1 MGRSISLKVGDK
13 VIAAHNFNPSI
24 KESGVI
30 VGPWGGE
37 GYAWWVDLT
46 FSSEGVEYTS
56 TIPYYES
63 ELTLLE
69 E

>member
-24 KESGVI
+24 KESGGI
-30 VGPWGGE
+30 VGRWIGDR
-37 GYAWWVDLT
+37 YDWWVDLT
-46 FSSEGVEYTS
+46 FISDGVEYTS

-63 ELTLLE
+63 ELTLLQ
-69 E
+69 

>member
-1 MGRSISLKVGDK
+1 MKVGDK

-24 KESGVI
+24 TESGVI
-30 VGPWGGE
+30 VGPWVGE

-46 FSSEGVEYTS
+46 FISEGVEYTS